1 MRELKLNKAQ
11 FAIFNDY
18 DQFQIFADE
27 DGFSNFDTVA
37 SDTDKLFEKFDSI
50 IVNEED
56 YIYGEK
62 DGKREL
68 IMPDAYEAYSIALE
82 VLEDDEDE

>member
-27 DGFSNFDTVA
+27 EGFTNFDIIKSEV
-37 SDTDKLFEKFDSI
+37 DKLFNRFEVV
-50 IVNEED
+50 IVTEDD

-62 DGKREL
+62 NGKREL
-68 IMPDAYEAYSIALE
+68 IMSDAFEAFSIALE
-82 VLEDDEDE
+82 VLEEDD

>member
-1 MRELKLNKAQ
+1 MREIRLNKTQ
-11 FAIFNDY
+11 FSVFNNY

-27 DGFSNFDTVA
+27 DGFSNFDNVE
-37 SDTDKLFEKFDSI
+37 SDTDKLFEKFDVV
-50 IVNEED
+50 IVNEDD

-68 IMPDAYEAYSIALE
+68 IMPNAYEAYSIALE
-82 VLEDDEDE
+82 VLDDDL

>member
-27 DGFSNFDTVA
+27 EGFTNFDIIKTEV
-37 SDTDKLFEKFDSI
+37 DKLFARFDVV
-50 IVNEED
+50 IVNEDD

-62 DGKREL
+62 NGKREL
-68 IMPDAYEAYSIALE
+68 IMPDAFEAFSIALE
-82 VLEDDEDE
+82 VLEDDD